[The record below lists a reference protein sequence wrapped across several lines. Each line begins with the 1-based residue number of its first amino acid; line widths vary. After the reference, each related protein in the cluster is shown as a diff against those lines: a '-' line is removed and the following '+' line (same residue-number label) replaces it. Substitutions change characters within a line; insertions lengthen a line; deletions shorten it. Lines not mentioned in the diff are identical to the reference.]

1 MVKKIQELSFYVD
14 PSLRENRTRR
24 KISSTHIAYCCV
36 VSMSS
41 LALDLFL
48 AWEASAVMMADNM
61 EVKED
66 HDVNTK
72 GIPSASL
79 STVLSTCVGITGC
92 LAL

>member
-1 MVKKIQELSFYVD
+1 
-14 PSLRENRTRR
+14 
-24 KISSTHIAYCCV
+24 
-36 VSMSS
+36 MSS